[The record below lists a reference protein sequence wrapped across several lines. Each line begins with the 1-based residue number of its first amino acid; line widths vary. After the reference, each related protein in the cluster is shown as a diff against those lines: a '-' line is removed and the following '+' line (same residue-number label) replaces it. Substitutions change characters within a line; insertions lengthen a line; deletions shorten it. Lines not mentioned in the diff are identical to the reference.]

1 MSRQNASK
9 SRAEKGASRGGGG
22 AQSVQAPT
30 ITNDVVPGRLSDGDW
45 SRLMYDEEDTSFV
58 GSIVDDIV
66 ELTLAEC
73 HKRFTWKQVLP
84 FTVYQAKDALLQIVQ
99 WRFLSRDLG
108 EENVGN
114 DPGWTEDSEPE
125 PAVIDSWAQGSVPV
139 VVRPQSSSL
148 PSVSMISEEPA
159 FLQGTEPTTT
169 SDEQTDS
176 TGKTGENET
185 TGEKTDEKPL
195 VPEFVPEP
203 PRTLKKK
210 RRSYKVEKPLLY
222 TYDKPVNA
230 HLSPS
235 QKSLL
240 KVQAGR
246 PPGNREVTFDERGN
260 VVGVMRLNT
269 RTLPTHRVRVQ
280 YSIIDPEAEANAQR
294 LAAMRTGKIRK
305 FRKPNWKV
313 EESSETTKD
322 SVVVPPP
329 NARRLSMPSA
339 ATYRTRDIAM
349 SVHHLPPGS
358 KGFSRSGGVASSV
371 VRERQIK
378 GARID
383 PLPPSLIDTIDASP
397 GVIIREG
404 GQMKTGPIE
413 QFTSGISKIPNIE
426 SEATVQ
432 LVGKHQISIRNSR
445 RPTINPKDLM
455 HDNFAVQSPHAL
467 PHIRSKQTTS
477 S

>member
-185 TGEKTDEKPL
+185 TGEKSEEKPL

-210 RRSYKVEKPLLY
+210 RRSYKKHVGRLPSPKVSEMVTPLDKDDQLPPAQ
-222 TYDKPVNA
+222 DKPVNA

-240 KVQAGR
+240 
-246 PPGNREVTFDERGN
+246 
-260 VVGVMRLNT
+260 
-269 RTLPTHRVRVQ
+269 
-280 YSIIDPEAEANAQR
+280 
-294 LAAMRTGKIRK
+294 
-305 FRKPNWKV
+305 
-313 EESSETTKD
+313 
-322 SVVVPPP
+322 
-329 NARRLSMPSA
+329 
-339 ATYRTRDIAM
+339 
-349 SVHHLPPGS
+349 
-358 KGFSRSGGVASSV
+358 
-371 VRERQIK
+371 
-378 GARID
+378 
-383 PLPPSLIDTIDASP
+383 
-397 GVIIREG
+397 
-404 GQMKTGPIE
+404 
-413 QFTSGISKIPNIE
+413 
-426 SEATVQ
+426 
-432 LVGKHQISIRNSR
+432 
-445 RPTINPKDLM
+445 
-455 HDNFAVQSPHAL
+455 
-467 PHIRSKQTTS
+467 
-477 S
+477 